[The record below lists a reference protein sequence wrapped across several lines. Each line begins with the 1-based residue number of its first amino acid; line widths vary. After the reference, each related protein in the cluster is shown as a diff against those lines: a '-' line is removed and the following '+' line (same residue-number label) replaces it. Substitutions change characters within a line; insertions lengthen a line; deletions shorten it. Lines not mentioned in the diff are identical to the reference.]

1 MTTLNVVG
9 HHTPRVDGPAKVTG
23 KTQYSADI
31 SVPGILWGA
40 ILRSPLA
47 HAKIVKID
55 TSKAEKLPGVKAVI
69 TSENVGRLLIGRYLR
84 DMPVLAFDKV
94 RFIGER
100 VAAVAATDKDTAEEA
115 LSLIEVEYQEL
126 PGVYDANAAITP
138 GAPNVHDDP
147 RGYPNS
153 YTDAE
158 QPDLPNVCAFGHWHH
173 GDFEASMKEADEVI
187 EHSFRVPAE
196 HHGYIEPHA
205 VVVSYD
211 QSTGRAEIWPS
222 NKSPYALRGQ
232 LATALEIAPDTLDVH
247 STSIGGDFGGKGTPM
262 DSPVAFLLSKAAG
275 APVKLVMSY
284 TEELMAANTRH
295 GGVINVTLGVK
306 KDGRICALKAE
317 GVFNGGAYGAHK
329 PLPNVNL
336 HGADQVGSCYRVP
349 AMDTTSTIAYTN
361 MVSGGHMRA
370 PGAPQFTF
378 AVERTLDMAA
388 QRLAIDPGE
397 FRLIN
402 VLDNNDHPHSAAEG
416 STVRAKETLQKALE
430 AGDWGSSKESRYI
443 GRGIAMYER
452 GAIGGNS
459 SMKIGLASDGQITI
473 HVPIPDPGQGGYTVV
488 QQIAAEVL
496 GVPASQINIVTAP
509 PGMLPFD
516 MGVGGSRTTYA
527 VGKTAMDSAAA
538 LQARL
543 KQVATTRLEVPED
556 QMSWEGATLVAGTQ
570 KITLAELGSWA
581 QEIEGAPIEVDIVVE
596 LPVFPNSAMS
606 FTAQVAEVE
615 VDPETGKINLRR
627 MVTAHD
633 IGVIVNPV
641 GHQGQIE
648 GAFVMGM
655 GYGLMAEL
663 PSEEGRITTLHLGD
677 YKLPTQA
684 DLPELVT
691 VLLRGEEGP
700 VPFGGQSIAEASNVP
715 AAAAI
720 ANAVSD
726 AIGIQLDQLPVS
738 AERVYQALQGNGK

>member
-31 SVPGILWGA
+31 SVPGLLWGA
-40 ILRSPLA
+40 LLRSPLP
-47 HAKIVKID
+47 HARIVSID
-55 TSKAEKLPGVKAVI
+55 TSKAENLPGVKAVI
-69 TSENVGRLLIGRYLR
+69 TSENAGRHLIGRYLR

-100 VAAVAATDKDTAEEA
+100 VAAVAAIDKDTAETA
-115 LSLIEVEYQEL
+115 LSLIEVEYEEL
-126 PGVYDANAAITP
+126 PGVFDASEALTP

-158 QPDLPNVCAFGHWHH
+158 QPDLPNVCAYGHWHH
-173 GDFEASMKEADEVI
+173 GEYEEAMAQADEVI
-187 EHSFRVPAE
+187 EHSFRVRPE

-205 VVVSYD
+205 VVISYD

-232 LATALEIAPDTLDVH
+232 LAAALDVGPDTLDVH

-295 GGVINVTLGVK
+295 GGVIKVTLGVK
-306 KDGRICALKAE
+306 KDGRICALKTE

-336 HGADQVGSCYRVP
+336 HGADQAGSCYRIP
-349 AMDTTSTIAYTN
+349 AVDIHSTIAYTN
-361 MVSGGHMRA
+361 MIPGGHMRS

-378 AVERTLDMAA
+378 AVERAFDMAA
-388 QRLAIDPGE
+388 ARLGMDPGE
-397 FRLIN
+397 LRLIN
-402 VLDNNDHPHSAAEG
+402 VLDNTDHPHAAAEG
-416 STVRAKETLQKALE
+416 TTVRAKETLEKALE
-430 AGDWGSSKESRYI
+430 AAGWGSSKESRNV

-459 SMKIGLASDGQITI
+459 SMRIGLEASGQVKVF
-473 HVPIPDPGQGGYTVV
+473 VPIPDPGQGGYTVV

-496 GVPASQINIVTAP
+496 GVPASQVTIITAP

-527 VGKTAMDSAAA
+527 LGKTAMDSAEA
-538 LQARL
+538 LRARL
-543 KQVATTRLEVPED
+543 KQVATTRLEVPEG
-556 QMSWEGATLVAGTQ
+556 QMSWEGAELVAGSQ
-570 KITLAELGSWA
+570 RLTLAELGA
-581 QEIEGAPIEVDIVVE
+581 LAEEIEGAPLEVDIVVE
-596 LPVFPNSAMS
+596 LAVFPESAMS

-627 MVTAHD
+627 MITAHD
-633 IGVIVNPV
+633 IGIIVNPV

-663 PSEEGRITTLHLGD
+663 PSEEGRVTTLHLGD
-677 YKLPTQA
+677 YKLPSMP
-684 DLPELVT
+684 DIPELVT
-691 VLLRGEEGP
+691 VLLHGEEGP

-738 AERVYQALQGNGK
+738 AERVYSALQETAR